1 MNCLTV
7 TASPRDARLS
17 PGGLAIREIIKALK
31 AGEVVAM
38 VGDQGGKD
46 GTPAPFFGIPTS
58 TPTGFVRF
66 ALNSQAVVIP
76 AIIVRERRF
85 SHRIILER
93 PLKIEEEKAPMALAV
108 GSQTMAWW
116 PKRI

>member
-1 MNCLTV
+1 
-7 TASPRDARLS
+7 
-17 PGGLAIREIIKALK
+17 
-31 AGEVVAM
+31 M

-46 GTPAPFFGIPTS
+46 GAPAPFFGIPTS

-66 ALNSQAVVIP
+66 ASNSQAVVIP
-76 AIIVRERRF
+76 TIIVGSAGSPLDYPGKAFKDRRGKKR
-85 SHRIILER
+85 S
-93 PLKIEEEKAPMALAV
+93 MALAV